1 MVCKC
6 GHNKIFHSN
15 WEGTMFDN
23 GRNTGECKYRD
34 KKTGYCDCPEYTMV
48 QRSSI
53 KVMKDV

>member
-23 GRNTGECKYRD
+23 GRNTGECKYRN
-34 KKTGYCDCPEYTMV
+34 KKTGHC
-48 QRSSI
+48 I
-53 KVMKDV
+53 